1 MMNELSLGSLLSLGI
16 FLFIVIGMLVA
27 VSYLERK
34 K

>member
-27 VSYLERK
+27 VSYLERDK
-34 K
+34 

>member
-1 MMNELSLGSLLSLGI
+1 MMNEVSLGSLISLGI

>member
-1 MMNELSLGSLLSLGI
+1 MMNEVSLGSLLSLGI

-27 VSYLERK
+27 VSYMERK

>member
-1 MMNELSLGSLLSLGI
+1 MNEVSLGSLISLGI